1 MAGEPTGAQH
11 ELEADGVH
19 AVVTEVGGGLRS
31 LRIDGRDV
39 VAGFDPGRP
48 RPVYRGSVL
57 APWPNRVGGGRYRW
71 NGRDQQLALTEPD
84 RRTALHGLLCWT
96 PWTLVERTP
105 RSVVL
110 AARVWPQLGYPH
122 QLDVQV
128 GYTVQAAGLRWQ
140 IDAVNTGAEP
150 APYGCSVHPYLVA
163 GPGRVDDWT
172 FTLDAGRWLAVDDE
186 QLLPLDERPVEG
198 TPFDFRAGRRL
209 GDVQVDHAFTGVRAG
224 ADGAARAELRAAD
237 GGGVAMV
244 WDPAALPWVQ
254 VHTADRPEPEL
265 DRAGLAVEPMTC
277 PPDALRTGQD
287 LVTLAPGE
295 EHSAW
300 WWIGRLPA

>member
-1 MAGEPTGAQH
+1 MSVEPTGVQYD
-11 ELEADGVH
+11 LRADGVH

-31 LRIDGRDV
+31 LRVDGRDL
-39 VAGFDPGRP
+39 VAGFGPDQL

-57 APWPNRVGGGRYRW
+57 VPWPNRVGDGRYRW
-71 NGRDQQLALTEPD
+71 QGRDQQLALTEPD

-110 AARVWPQLGYPH
+110 AARVWPQPGYPH
-122 QLDVQV
+122 RLDVQV
-128 GYTVQAAGLRWQ
+128 GYTVEAGGLRWQ

-172 FTLDAGRWLAVDDE
+172 FGLDAERWLAVDDE
-186 QLLPLDERPVEG
+186 QLLPIGERPVEG

-224 ADGAARAELRAAD
+224 VGGTARAELRAAD
-237 GGGVAMV
+237 GAGVAV
-244 WDPAALPWVQ
+244 EWDPVALPWVQ

-287 LVTLAPGE
+287 LVTLGPGE
-295 EHSAW
+295 RHSAW
-300 WWIGRLPA
+300 WRIELLPA